1 MTAETIRVRVRP
13 FADLGR
19 FFPGEGKVRLVE
31 VTAGSTVGD
40 LLAAHGLCDG
50 RTLTLAV
57 NRELVTP
64 EKPLSEGDVVDV
76 LVPMS
81 GG

>member
-1 MTAETIRVRVRP
+1 
-13 FADLGR
+13 
-19 FFPGEGKVRLVE
+19 
-31 VTAGSTVGD
+31 
-40 LLAAHGLCDG
+40 
-50 RTLTLAV
+50 V